1 MYTYTSYYNV
11 VVKRR
16 FIVCRHCSFGVDIYI
31 DIDIPTQFVYRTII
45 IIIIIM
51 YTDILNKIPV

>member
-1 MYTYTSYYNV
+1 MYTSYNV

-16 FIVCRHCSFGVDIYI
+16 HVISVRHSFGVDIYI

-51 YTDILNKIPV
+51 YSDILLNEIPV